1 MQKEE
6 GMADNQELAL
16 MSHLFRR
23 AGFGASRETLDAAIE
38 KGYDQTVNELLNPS
52 TVPGIEEDLL
62 MRYQPSYYQSAAIET
77 NVQKWMY
84 YMINSPRQLQEKMV
98 LMWQL

>member
-52 TVPGIEEDLL
+52 SV
-62 MRYQPSYYQSAAIET
+62 
-77 NVQKWMY
+77 
-84 YMINSPRQLQEKMV
+84 
-98 LMWQL
+98 